1 MVSIKKSGLLAAA
14 AFVLLARVFSAAMV
28 SPDQNA
34 HHVVVPDGGSAVVY
48 VVGAGFICL
57 VAILLRLRLAKK
69 AS

>member
-1 MVSIKKSGLLAAA
+1 MVSIKLLATA

-28 SPDQNA
+28 TPDQNA
-34 HHVVVPDGGSAVVY
+34 HHVAVPDGGSAVVY
-48 VVGAGFICL
+48 VVGTGLICV